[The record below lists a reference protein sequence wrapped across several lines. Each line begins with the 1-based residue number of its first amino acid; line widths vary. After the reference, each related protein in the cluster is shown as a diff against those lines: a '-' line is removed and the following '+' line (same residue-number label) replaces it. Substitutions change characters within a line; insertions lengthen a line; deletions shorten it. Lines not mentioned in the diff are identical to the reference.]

1 MNRCQLPVLDFSR
14 RSSDAELMD
23 CPDSSEQLLGNTLRQ
38 FRWINRLLT
47 PCHRLLRRHV
57 LERMRTDPQR
67 AWTMLDVGSGGCDLA
82 IWLIDRCRREGVRL
96 TITCMDHD
104 ARVVQFAK
112 QRLAQYPEIVS
123 LHGDALSL
131 AETPPATW
139 DFVFSNHFLHH
150 LSTPQVRHCLQH
162 VVRACR
168 EQCIM
173 SDLVR
178 SRFSYALYTALATL
192 LLRNSFAYDDGRLS
206 IRKGFTK
213 REALQIVAD
222 HPVLKSMRVQTVFPG
237 HLVFLGTSCPTNGA
251 EPKPPTAWTG
261 AV

>member
-1 MNRCQLPVLDFSR
+1 MLDFSQR
-14 RSSDAELMD
+14 ATDAERMD
-23 CPDSSEQLLGNTLRQ
+23 CPESSEELLVNTLRQ
-38 FRWINRLLT
+38 FQWINRLLT

-57 LERMRTDPQR
+57 LQRMRRDPER
-67 AWTMLDVGSGGCDLA
+67 AWTMLDVGSGGCDLPM
-82 IWLIDRCRREGVRL
+82 WLIDRCRQEGIRL

-104 ARVVQFAK
+104 VRVVQFAQ
-112 QRLAQYPEIVS
+112 QRLATYPEIVP
-123 LHGDALSL
+123 LHGDETTL
-131 AETPPATW
+131 ADTPPAAW

-150 LSTPQVRHCLQH
+150 LSTPRVRQCLQQ

-178 SRFSYALYTALATL
+178 SRFSYALYTAGAKL

-213 REALQIVAD
+213 REAMQLVGEHPSLQ
-222 HPVLKSMRVQTVFPG
+222 SMRVETVFPG
-237 HLVFLGTSCPTNGA
+237 HLVFFGTKASHRDG
-251 EPKPPTAWTG
+251 
-261 AV
+261 

>member
-1 MNRCQLPVLDFSR
+1 
-14 RSSDAELMD
+14 
-23 CPDSSEQLLGNTLRQ
+23 
-38 FRWINRLLT
+38 
-47 PCHRLLRRHV
+47 
-57 LERMRTDPQR
+57 
-67 AWTMLDVGSGGCDLA
+67 MLDIGSGGCDLA
-82 IWLIDRCRREGVRL
+82 IWLIDRCRREGIRL

-112 QRLAQYPEIVS
+112 QRLARYPEIVS
-123 LHGDALSL
+123 LHGDALTL
-131 AETPPATW
+131 AENPPATW

-150 LSTPQVRHCLQH
+150 LSTPQVRHCLQQ

-178 SRFSYALYTALATL
+178 SRFSYALYTAVAKL

-213 REALQIVAD
+213 REALQLVAD
-222 HPVLKSMRVQTVFPG
+222 HPVLSSMRVQTVFPG
-237 HLVFLGTSCPTNGA
+237 HLVFLGNSA
-251 EPKPPTAWTG
+251 SRRDEWPPE
-261 AV
+261 